1 MILQRLKCE
10 TRAQHK
16 RLELGLDLLNDHV
29 TGQRYDALLQGF
41 YGFYAPLENRLLHRP
56 EWHTLRFDAFS
67 RRKMPLLQRDFENR
81 GFSPEQIGALPV
93 CSTLPDVS
101 TFPQVLGCLYV
112 LEGSTLGGQILA
124 RHFAQILDI
133 NAEHGAAF
141 FCSYGEHV
149 GAMWRCFGEMLT
161 AQAIS
166 HTIENQIIDAARDT
180 FETLEAWLCPT
191 FSCNAPAVTKH
202 CRIATGALSGDE

>member
-101 TFPQVLGCLYV
+101 TFPQVLGAF
-112 LEGSTLGGQILA
+112 TFWKA
-124 RHFAQILDI
+124 RHWRTNSGAPLRTILDI
-133 NAEHGAAF
+133 NAEHAPLSF
-141 FCSYGEHV
+141 VLMGEHV